1 MAEKPDF
8 LEELKRRK
16 VVRVGVVY
24 LAVVWAVVQVADVVV
39 PALGLSETILT
50 VVVVL
55 AILGF
60 PVALALAWAF
70 EVTPG
75 GVVRDKDADG
85 TPSTGWLNAPTLVA
99 AIVLGAGGYA
109 VGVLSGGSDED
120 AGLDPMAIAV
130 LPFDSRGA
138 EDEDG
143 FADAI
148 HDDIL
153 TQLSRID
160 AFRVTSRTS
169 VQGYR
174 GTTKNIPQIAG
185 ELGVG
190 TILEGGV
197 QRTSDRVRIN
207 IQLIDGASDEH
218 LWAGT
223 FDRELTAENVFAIQ
237 SEIARRVASE
247 LEATLTPGDE
257 SELAEILT
265 VDLAALDLY
274 HRGRRLMDLLGVD
287 GSVQAVPVLEQAVAQ
302 DPEFTRAWALL
313 TRAYSWQIREGASAN
328 TLPARQ
334 AMERTVELV
343 PSSVDAALATGHY
356 RYYARG
362 DYEGEL
368 AAFREA
374 ELGQSGDADLTFAI
388 ANVERRLN
396 GYEATTP
403 LYEEVVRLDPRNA
416 RATFEVASQHIM
428 TRRYTEADEW
438 LGRFQALAPEE
449 NTVFVYLIEVAL
461 LGRGDTVAA
470 RAHLEEWRSGPM
482 DAEANQTANVYHT
495 YLGYLAGDVDTT
507 SIPRGRSAPDQ
518 QGFGSYVAHPGGPL
532 AVWLARLAWALGDT
546 AGAQAAI
553 EGAESRFVEQTPVLQ
568 PGSNVIRT
576 DGDFFGYRSAQL
588 IVAAWEAA
596 FAGDAARAAEIADQA
611 IELQSVRSD
620 ATDGNMFLRQRMLIR
635 VVIGDLDGAMSDIV
649 ELLDQPGFTSVWE
662 LRLDPIY
669 DPLRERSDFQALISE
684 GG

>member
-109 VGVLSGGSDED
+109 VGVLSGGSDGD
-120 AGLDPMAIAV
+120 SGLDPMAIAV

-143 FADAI
+143 FADGI

-207 IQLIDGASDEH
+207 IQLIDGASYEH

-257 SELAEILT
+257 SELAEVLT
-265 VDLAALDLY
+265 VDLAALDLLSQRASP
-274 HRGRRLMDLLGVD
+274 HGSAGR
-287 GSVQAVPVLEQAVAQ
+287 
-302 DPEFTRAWALL
+302 
-313 TRAYSWQIREGASAN
+313 
-328 TLPARQ
+328 
-334 AMERTVELV
+334 
-343 PSSVDAALATGHY
+343 
-356 RYYARG
+356 
-362 DYEGEL
+362 
-368 AAFREA
+368 
-374 ELGQSGDADLTFAI
+374 
-388 ANVERRLN
+388 
-396 GYEATTP
+396 
-403 LYEEVVRLDPRNA
+403 
-416 RATFEVASQHIM
+416 
-428 TRRYTEADEW
+428 
-438 LGRFQALAPEE
+438 
-449 NTVFVYLIEVAL
+449 
-461 LGRGDTVAA
+461 
-470 RAHLEEWRSGPM
+470 
-482 DAEANQTANVYHT
+482 
-495 YLGYLAGDVDTT
+495 
-507 SIPRGRSAPDQ
+507 
-518 QGFGSYVAHPGGPL
+518 
-532 AVWLARLAWALGDT
+532 
-546 AGAQAAI
+546 
-553 EGAESRFVEQTPVLQ
+553 
-568 PGSNVIRT
+568 
-576 DGDFFGYRSAQL
+576 
-588 IVAAWEAA
+588 
-596 FAGDAARAAEIADQA
+596 
-611 IELQSVRSD
+611 
-620 ATDGNMFLRQRMLIR
+620 
-635 VVIGDLDGAMSDIV
+635 
-649 ELLDQPGFTSVWE
+649 
-662 LRLDPIY
+662 
-669 DPLRERSDFQALISE
+669 
-684 GG
+684 